1 MEQIGY
7 QGRQGPPV
15 QLPPQHPQGGGEN
28 PRVESAATQALSQLP
43 ASFQAPSPSKLS
55 RLKEKVATIWERF
68 AESKFATYA
77 ALGAVTLAAIGLI
90 AGAIWLMNQPFTQRL
105 VQLVEQYAKV
115 TVLVL
120 TPGLIVTMLK

>member
-1 MEQIGY
+1 MERINP
-7 QGRQGPPV
+7 QGRPVPPA
-15 QLPPQHPQGGGEN
+15 PQNPQGGGGN

-43 ASFQAPSPSKLS
+43 ANFQAPPPSKLS
-55 RLKEKVATIWERF
+55 QLKEKVAPIWERF

-77 ALGAVTLAAIGLI
+77 ALGAVALAAIGLI
-90 AGAIWLMNQPFTQRL
+90 AGAVWLMNQPFTQQL
-105 VQLVEQYAKV
+105 VQLVEQYARV